1 MLERSCNIISLISG
15 PQGSRGG
22 FEKEFVGLDKKIKV
36 DRTLNKDASVSWVG
50 ISNIPSEDEV
60 YFKLR
65 MIELF

>member
-36 DRTLNKDASVSWVG
+36 DRTLNKDASVS
-50 ISNIPSEDEV
+50 
-60 YFKLR
+60 
-65 MIELF
+65 